1 MNPFVQVCQGELFV
15 GHWNNILTLFCC
27 WLGHLLLWE
36 LWMRDSA
43 TVLFCYSKAWSHHA
57 CQANL
62 LTSHMLLQGLLT
74 SHMLLQGLAHV
85 MLASQEI
92 LHNMATIQELR
103 CQMAATQESLCK
115 MAVVLESHVT
125 SQLIFQ
131 SLFQWQLIFQSLVT
145 SQLIVQSLTAKWPP
159 CLSLIAKWPPR
170 LSLIARWLLCLI
182 LWLIW
187 SWFCSTVCLM
197 VAARRVHGSGGRSLW
212 WSSVLSS
219 HIAGCRC
226 RGARCSSSPTMCW
239 AIWTLLCRAFR
250 LRAVQF
256 PYQAVMKPVSMLST
270 VQL

>member
-1 MNPFVQVCQGELFV
+1 MWPIFCEAWRDPQIHFLFRCRWTPSFKFARGNYLLVTGTIYRICSVV
-15 GHWNNILTLFCC
+15 GWVTSYCGNCGWGSLQLFCT
-27 WLGHLLLWE
+27 G
-36 LWMRDSA
+36 
-43 TVLFCYSKAWSHHA
+43 YSKAWSHHA

-62 LTSHMLLQGLLT
+62 LTS
-74 SHMLLQGLAHV
+74 GLAHV

-92 LHNMATIQELR
+92 LHNMAAIQELR

-115 MAVVLESHVT
+115 MAAVQESHVT

-145 SQLIVQSLTAKWPP
+145 SQLIVQSLTARLPP
-159 CLSLIAKWPPR
+159 CLSLIAKWPPC

-182 LWLIW
+182 LWPIW
-187 SWFCSTVCLM
+187 SWFCCTVCLM

-226 RGARCSSSPTMCW
+226 CGARWSSPPTKYW

-256 PYQAVMKPVSMLST
+256 P
-270 VQL
+270 